1 MTTSKTFPW
10 GDTRRF
16 NSYNAYFTKQFGSR
30 VQKISIDAGF
40 SCPNRDGKISIGG
53 CTFCSNDAFNPSY
66 CRPEKTIRQQIE
78 EGIEFHKRR
87 YRRANQYLAYF
98 QPYSNTYKPLDE
110 LKKIYSQALEI
121 PEIAGIVIGTRP
133 DLIDENILQY
143 LDEIQKTHYVIVEYG
158 IESVYDATLRHVNR
172 GHDFATAKR
181 AVELT
186 AAYNLPC
193 GGHFIFGLPGE
204 TKPMMLDAA
213 DIISQLPLTTVK
225 FHQLQIF
232 KNTTMADEY
241 LQQKE
246 TFHLFEL
253 AEYIDFVIDFTERLN
268 PNIVIERFAGEVP
281 PRYLLSEPWMKLRYD
296 EVLARIEKRM
306 EERDT
311 WQGKSYKNAIFA
323 DQTNA

>member
-1 MTTSKTFPW
+1 MITSKTFPW

-40 SCPNRDGKISIGG
+40 SCPNRDGKISTGG

-133 DLIDENILQY
+133 DLIDEDILQY
-143 LDEIQKTHYVIVEYG
+143 LAEIQKTHYVIVEYG

-241 LQQKE
+241 LQYKE
-246 TFHLFEL
+246 AFHLFEL
-253 AEYIDFVIDFTERLN
+253 EEYIDFVIDFTERLN

-296 EVLARIEKRM
+296 EVLTRIEKRM

>member
-40 SCPNRDGKISIGG
+40 SCPNRDGKISTGG

-78 EGIEFHKRR
+78 EGIEFHKHR

-133 DLIDENILQY
+133 DLIDEDILQY
-143 LDEIQKTHYVIVEYG
+143 LAEIQKTHYVIVEYG

-241 LQQKE
+241 LQHKE
-246 TFHLFEL
+246 AFHLFEL
-253 AEYIDFVIDFTERLN
+253 EEYIDFVIDFTERLN

>member
-1 MTTSKTFPW
+1 MTTSMTFPW

-40 SCPNRDGKISIGG
+40 SCPNRDGKISTGG

-78 EGIEFHKRR
+78 EGIVFHKRR

-133 DLIDENILQY
+133 DLIDEDILQY
-143 LDEIQKTHYVIVEYG
+143 LAEIQKTHYVIVEYG
-158 IESVYDATLRHVNR
+158 IESVYDATLKHVNR

-241 LQQKE
+241 LQHKE
-246 TFHLFEL
+246 AFHLFEL
-253 AEYIDFVIDFTERLN
+253 EEYIDFVIDFTERLN

-296 EVLARIEKRM
+296 EVLTRIEKRM